1 MIEQKSEKWKK
12 KKKITAKGEIMRI
25 ATKITGCDIET
36 KN

>member
-12 KKKITAKGEIMRI
+12 KNNKPAKGEIMRT